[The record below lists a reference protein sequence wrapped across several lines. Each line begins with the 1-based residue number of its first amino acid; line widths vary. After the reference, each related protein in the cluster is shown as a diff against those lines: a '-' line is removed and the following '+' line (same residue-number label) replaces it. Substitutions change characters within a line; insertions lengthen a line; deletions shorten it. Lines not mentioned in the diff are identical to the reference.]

1 MSEGHSEAIEEIAR
15 RHAEVRERLV
25 AMDAL
30 LHEMRSGA
38 AVQEACDDSERA
50 PYAAALGELVEFF
63 TKDVCELMRLE
74 EEALFPPVGRDLSEI
89 GGPVAALEIEHEEL
103 RRRIRE
109 FVQAVE
115 AWSCGESDRVAI
127 ASVLISCAERL
138 RNLLRV
144 HIEKEEAVLFRLIP
158 KVFTRADARRAR
170 ARMRLWRSKTKAM
183 VLMVFGSGVG
193 LLFGTVAFAQ
203 QGARSA
209 ERWFAV
215 QGEIRMRWEGR
226 WGELLGQPFQAGVRD
241 AYLLTRV
248 RVGVDLRP
256 TRWMRLF
263 LQGQDAQA
271 VGFRAD
277 PDPPIVE
284 DTFDA
289 RQAYVEVFHR
299 ERRGFGLQI
308 GRQEL
313 RFGDERLL
321 GAFDWGNTARTFD
334 ALRVFYAWPKSRVDV
349 FAASVVVIEDGAF
362 NRHRAGENLY
372 GVYGSFQG
380 MIPEA
385 VVEGYT
391 LWRTRPRVRGERGQ
405 WGDADVVTVGTRW
418 AGALPVAFEYRVEL
432 AGQWGRWAH
441 EPVRA
446 WALHAQLGARITSA
460 RMNPRVLVE
469 YNQASGD
476 RDPTDGRRETFD
488 QLFPTNHDK
497 YGIADVVGWQNMRN
511 VRVGVGV
518 RPSPR
523 ITAQLDVHS
532 FWLASGRDALYGA
545 GGAPIARLLTADRR
559 HIGQELDVDVRIAL
573 SRALALGMGYA
584 HLFPGSFLKRVAPGT
599 GVTFTYTMLTYRF

>member
-1 MSEGHSEAIEEIAR
+1 MSAAHLEAVEEIAR

-30 LHEMRSGA
+30 LREVRSGA
-38 AVQEACDDSERA
+38 AVSDARDDSERA

-74 EEALFPPVGRDLSEI
+74 EEALFPPLGRNLSEI

-103 RRRIRE
+103 RCRIRE
-109 FVQAVE
+109 FAQAVE
-115 AWSCGESDRVAI
+115 AWLYGESDRVSI
-127 ASVLISCAERL
+127 TSILISCAERL

-170 ARMRLWRSKTKAM
+170 ARVHLWRGKTKAM
-183 VLMVFGSGVG
+183 VVMVGSGVG
-193 LLFGTVAFAQ
+193 ILFGTVAFAQ
-203 QGARSA
+203 SEAKPVEQR
-209 ERWFAV
+209 FAV

-226 WGELLGQPFQAGVRD
+226 WGELLGQPFQAGMRD

-248 RVGVDLRP
+248 RVGGDIRP
-256 TRWMRLF
+256 MRWMRLF

-277 PDPPIVE
+277 PDPPLVE
-284 DTFDA
+284 DTFDV
-289 RQAYVEVFHR
+289 RQAYVELFHR
-299 ERRGFGLQI
+299 QRRGFGLQI

-334 ALRVFYAWPKSRVDV
+334 ALRIFYAWPKSRVDV
-349 FAASVVVIEDGAF
+349 FAASVVVIKDGGG
-362 NRHRAGENLY
+362 NRHLAGENLY

-391 LWRTRPRVRGERGQ
+391 LWRTRPRVMGERGQ

-418 AGALPVAFEYRVEL
+418 AGGLPGAFEYRVEI

-441 EPVRA
+441 ERVRA
-446 WALHAQLGARITSA
+446 WAWHAQLGYRIASA
-460 RMNPRVLVE
+460 RMTPRVLVE

-523 ITAQLDVHS
+523 IMAQLDIHS

-545 GGAPIARLLTADRR
+545 GGMPIARLLAAEGRD
-559 HIGQELDVDVRIAL
+559 IGQELDVDVRIAL
-573 SRALALGMGYA
+573 SRALALGLGYA
-584 HLFPGSFLKRVAPGT
+584 HLFPGSFLKRAAPGT